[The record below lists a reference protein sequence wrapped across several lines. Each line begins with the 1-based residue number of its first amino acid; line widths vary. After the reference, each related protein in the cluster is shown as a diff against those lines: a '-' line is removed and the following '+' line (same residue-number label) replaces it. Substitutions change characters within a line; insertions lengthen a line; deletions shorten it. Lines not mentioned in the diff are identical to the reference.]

1 MFTEF
6 ILVKAVGRYF
16 FNYIMFFGQGEEGG
30 KNCGEDKR
38 DDNRIP
44 NKSVLYGSFCVSII
58 IRYLY
63 FSEIPLA
70 IGQIPV

>member
-16 FNYIMFFGQGEEGG
+16 FNYTMFFGQGEEGG

-38 DDNRIP
+38 DE
-44 NKSVLYGSFCVSII
+44 L
-58 IRYLY
+58 LQ
-63 FSEIPLA
+63 
-70 IGQIPV
+70 IGINGYPGE

>member
-30 KNCGEDKR
+30 KNCGGRQKGLLQ
-38 DDNRIP
+38 IGI
-44 NKSVLYGSFCVSII
+44 YG
-58 IRYLY
+58 YPG
-63 FSEIPLA
+63 E
-70 IGQIPV
+70 

>member
-38 DDNRIP
+38 DCCRLEYMDILG
-44 NKSVLYGSFCVSII
+44 NK
-58 IRYLY
+58 
-63 FSEIPLA
+63 
-70 IGQIPV
+70 